1 MKKERLVT
9 KSFELKEIMVKRYDI
24 ATDTIST
31 ENRIIPGYV
40 QDNDV
45 INFARKIYE
54 DVNSTIAFAYV
65 ERIRNEIRG
74 MNEQKFMELAKKV
87 DTRTST
93 RERMVTRTV
102 ISYNV
107 TYKFFNIEKS
117 ALETKSVT
125 MGLGFDET
133 KALAIL
139 GKKFNGT
146 SGTVVQVVSTEKVE
160 SLYEMRESE
169 FIKNSEIVER

>member
-9 KSFELKEIMVKRYDI
+9 KSFELKEIMVKLYDSH
-24 ATDTIST
+24 TDTIST
-31 ENRIIPGYV
+31 ESRTIPGYI
-40 QDNDV
+40 QDSD
-45 INFARKIYE
+45 ILTYARKNYE
-54 DVNSTIAFAYV
+54 QESAYVAFAKV
-65 ERIRNEIRG
+65 EATRNEIRG
-74 MNEQKFMELAKKV
+74 MSETKFMEIAKKV

-125 MGLGFDET
+125 MGLGFDES

-139 GKKFNGT
+139 GKKFNGI

-160 SLYEMRESE
+160 SLYEMKESE
-169 FIKNSEIVER
+169 FIENSEIVER